1 MKVIKNKVR
10 NNDIN
15 KNEWIDYF
23 NNELTIESINNHL
36 DISSNKATNLTL
48 IKKKNYLSNNKNINN
63 IKRIYISE
71 EVISSKDFNIIN
83 KLKTKFNDNSLR
95 NINKNRII
103 KFKINEIK
111 KNNMKIYA
119 CPNRKISNNPKS
131 CFKIKRHQD
140 KNKRNYSCLSEYY
153 GASYAKRHKYEKEH
167 KIKNDYNKNKKK
179 DDISNKNILFERTLP
194 EMIVLNN
201 FGLVN
206 DEDYEFYKNYI

>member
-103 KFKINEIK
+103 KFNPFIK
-111 KNNMKIYA
+111 KM
-119 CPNRKISNNPKS
+119 
-131 CFKIKRHQD
+131 
-140 KNKRNYSCLSEYY
+140 
-153 GASYAKRHKYEKEH
+153 
-167 KIKNDYNKNKKK
+167 
-179 DDISNKNILFERTLP
+179 
-194 EMIVLNN
+194 
-201 FGLVN
+201 FG
-206 DEDYEFYKNYI
+206 F